1 MGRKSKVERFII
13 LDTEEKYIELQK
25 YKIAND
31 WLSFLRDYEEQLKN
45 LKFEEVFGK
54 SFLDNEKTYYIK
66 RILKVL
72 GHLNMYEL
80 DYDEIVRELKISI
93 KHSAEVLEIPE
104 YVRFG
109 KMETFKEM
117 DKDTGIF
124 NIYEKLEYK
133 LR

>member
-13 LDTEEKYIELQK
+13 LDTEEKYMELEK
-25 YKIAND
+25 YTIASD
-31 WLSFLRDYEEQLKN
+31 WLMFLRAYEDLLKN

-80 DYDEIVRELKISI
+80 DYDDIVRELRTSI

-104 YVRFG
+104 DVRFG
-109 KMETFKEM
+109 RMETFKER
-117 DKDTGIF
+117 DKETGVF
-124 NIYEKLEYK
+124 NIYEKVEYK

>member
-13 LDTEEKYIELQK
+13 LDTEEKYMELEK
-25 YKIAND
+25 YTIASE
-31 WLSFLRDYEEQLKN
+31 WLMFLRAYEDLLKN

-80 DYDEIVRELKISI
+80 DYDDIVRELKISI

-104 YVRFG
+104 DVRFG
-109 KMETFKEM
+109 RMETFKER
-117 DKDTGIF
+117 DKETGVF
-124 NIYEKLEYK
+124 NIYEKIEYK
-133 LR
+133 PR

>member
-1 MGRKSKVERFII
+1 MGRKSKEERFIV
-13 LDTEEKYIELQK
+13 LDTKEKYIELEK

-31 WLSFLRDYEEQLKN
+31 WLLFLRAYEDLLKN

-80 DYDEIVRELKISI
+80 DYDDIIRELKISI

-104 YVRFG
+104 DVRFG
-109 KMETFKEM
+109 KMETFREL
-117 DKDTGIF
+117 DKNTGVF